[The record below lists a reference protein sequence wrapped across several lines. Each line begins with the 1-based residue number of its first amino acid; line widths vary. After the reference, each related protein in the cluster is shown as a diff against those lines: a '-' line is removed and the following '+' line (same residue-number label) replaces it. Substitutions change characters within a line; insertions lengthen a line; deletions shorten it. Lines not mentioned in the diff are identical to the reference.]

1 MRSKG
6 WGPDIIGLVPLFKK
20 KKKKEETP
28 EISLSAS
35 AEGRPH
41 EDMVRRC
48 GKVAIYKPGRAFSPE
63 IKFAGT

>member
-6 WGPDIIGLVPLFKK
+6 WGPDIIGLVPLLK
-20 KKKKEETP
+20 KKKKEETS

-48 GKVAIYKPGRAFSPE
+48 GKVAIYKPGRAFLPE